1 MSKQRQSGF
10 FRAIDLSFVLGAIG
24 TGAFYWAINQPA
36 MHDSIVHRYAS
47 EHAVEY
53 VIVALFIWGVM
64 DVLLKLLALPREI
77 LAVRQDWLPAKQG
90 REPLDSAT
98 TLLEG
103 LRSRAGW
110 LQRSKAGRRLIR
122 GIEEVEGVGSTQE
135 YRERLQH
142 LAEQDE
148 DTLHSDYML
157 IRFVA
162 GVTPVLGFLGTVV
175 HFGTA
180 LSGISFQTLA
190 ERMTDVVGEMGS
202 AFNTTTVALSAAMT
216 MLLSLFLCER
226 IERSILRVI
235 DAMVGRDLVDR
246 FDVKDPSILPF
257 LSAVETANDA
267 ALRSIAA
274 NLHRQTD
281 VWTQSL
287 GALFQRFDQRQ
298 QQENSGWHEALDLLR
313 ERHEAYDK
321 AREER
326 LKQTL
331 TMVESRQDALLTKLQ
346 GMLERAIGVRD
357 DLGGLMKNLEA
368 IARGEGKL
376 RELQGALS
384 DNLRVIRDTQQLD
397 EALHGLTAAIH
408 LMTARNRSSGHF
420 DSNAA

>member
-1 MSKQRQSGF
+1 MSRDRQGGF
-10 FRAIDLSFVLGAIG
+10 FRAIDLSFVLGAAG
-24 TGAFYWAINQPA
+24 TGAFYWAINQPPLTE
-36 MHDSIVHRYAS
+36 SIIHRYAS

-64 DVLLKLLALPREI
+64 DAILKALALPREI
-77 LAVRQDWLPAKQG
+77 LALRQDWLPARQG
-90 REPLDSAT
+90 REPLEAAA

-110 LQRSKAGRRLIR
+110 LQRSKVGRRLIR
-122 GIEEVEGVGSTQE
+122 ALEDVEGVGTSQE

-148 DTLHSDYML
+148 DTLHTDYML

-190 ERMTDVVGEMGS
+190 AKMTDVVAEMGS

-216 MLLSLFLCER
+216 MLFALFICDR
-226 IERSILRVI
+226 IERAILRAI
-235 DAMVGRDLVDR
+235 DRMVGRDLVDR
-246 FDVKDPSILPF
+246 FDAKDPSILPF
-257 LSAVETANDA
+257 LSAVETANEE

-274 NLHRQTD
+274 NLHRQTE

-298 QQENSGWHEALDLLR
+298 QQENSGWREALDVLR

-331 TMVESRQDALLTKLQ
+331 AMVDSRQDAHLTKIQ

-357 DLGGLMKNLEA
+357 DLSGLMKNLEA

-408 LMTARNRSSGHF
+408 LITARSRTSSHH
-420 DSNAA
+420 DSAAA